1 MPTGYTYFIENGD
14 ISTGA
19 EFLKKCIRNF
29 GCCIDQR
36 EDPLSSPLITE
47 VKPSSYYKEQYE
59 NTVKK
64 YDEFKSKTNDEIREM
79 MRDQRDKVLPD
90 TERYLSKQKLLR
102 NKYLIVREDV
112 ENWVPPTP
120 DHEGIKRFA
129 LEQIGMSIPT
139 EDDINELEEKVKKL
153 KNSSTEINEGDIG
166 QYIIDTMR
174 YFERDIE
181 YYRQKMI
188 EDEEQASKRTKFI
201 QDFLS
206 SLN

>member
-29 GCCIDQR
+29 GCCIGQR
-36 EDPLSSPLITE
+36 EDPLSAPLVSV

-59 NTVKK
+59 NTSKK
-64 YDEFKSKTNDEIREM
+64 YDEFKSKTSDEIREM
-79 MRDQRDKVLPD
+79 MHDNRDKDLSD
-90 TERYLSKQKLLR
+90 TERYLSEQKLLR
-102 NKYLIVREDV
+102 NKYLVIRKDV

-129 LEQIGMSIPT
+129 LEQIDISIPT
-139 EDDINELEEKVKKL
+139 ESELGRLEEKIYNL
-153 KNSSTEINEGDIG
+153 KNSNPEIDEGEVG
-166 QYIIDTMR
+166 QYIIDTMKF
-174 YFERDIE
+174 FERDIE
-181 YYRQKMI
+181 YYKQKMA
-188 EDEEQASKRTKFI
+188 DEEERASKRTKFI

-206 SLN
+206 SL

>member
-19 EFLKKCIRNF
+19 EFLKKCIREF
-29 GCCIDQR
+29 GCCAGQR
-36 EDPLSSPLITE
+36 EDPLSAPLVSE

-59 NTVKK
+59 KTVKK
-64 YDEFKSKTNDEIREM
+64 YDEFKSKTNNEIREM
-79 MRDQRDKVLPD
+79 IRDNRDKDLSD

-102 NKYLIVREDV
+102 NKYLAVREDV

-129 LEQIGMSIPT
+129 LNQIDKCIPT
-139 EDDINELEEKVKKL
+139 ESELSRLEEKVYSL
-153 KNSSTEINEGDIG
+153 KSSNPEIDEGEVG
-166 QYIIDTMR
+166 QYIINMMKF
-174 YFERDIE
+174 FEEDME
-181 YYRQKMI
+181 YYKLRMAN
-188 EDEEQASKRTKFI
+188 EEERASKRSKFI
-201 QDFLS
+201 KDFLS

>member
-1 MPTGYTYFIENGD
+1 MPTGYTYFIENGN

-19 EFLKKCIRNF
+19 EFLKKCIREF
-29 GCCIDQR
+29 GCCADQR
-36 EDPLSSPLITE
+36 EAPLSVPLVSE

-59 NTVKK
+59 NSVKK

-79 MRDQRDKVLPD
+79 IRDNRDKDLSD

-102 NKYLIVREDV
+102 NKYLAIREDV

-129 LEQIGMSIPT
+129 LEQIDISIPT
-139 EDDINELEEKVKKL
+139 ESELSRLEEKIHSI
-153 KNSSTEINEGDIG
+153 KNSNHEIDEGEVG
-166 QYIIDTMR
+166 QYIINMMKF
-174 YFERDIE
+174 FESDIE
-181 YYRQKMI
+181 YYKKKMI
-188 EDEEQASKRTKFI
+188 EDEERASKRTKFI

-206 SLN
+206 SL

>member
-36 EDPLSSPLITE
+36 EDSLSAPLVTE
-47 VKPSSYYKEQYE
+47 VKPSSCYKERYE

-64 YDEFKSKTNDEIREM
+64 YDEFKSKTSDEIREM
-79 MRDQRDKVLPD
+79 MRGNRDKDLSD

-102 NKYLIVREDV
+102 NKYLAVREDV

-129 LEQIGMSIPT
+129 LEQIGKSIPT
-139 EDDINELEEKVKKL
+139 ESELNRLEEKIYNL
-153 KNSSTEINEGDIG
+153 KNSNHEIDEGEVG
-166 QYIIDTMR
+166 QYVIDTTK
-174 YFERDIE
+174 FFKRDIE
-181 YYRQKMI
+181 YYKQMMA
-188 EDEEQASKRTKFI
+188 DEEERASKRTKFI

-206 SLN
+206 SL

>member
-1 MPTGYTYFIENGD
+1 MATGYTYFIENGD

-79 MRDQRDKVLPD
+79 MRDQRDKVLSD

>member
-19 EFLKKCIRNF
+19 EFLKKCIREF

-36 EDPLSSPLITE
+36 EDPLSAPLITE

-64 YDEFKSKTNDEIREM
+64 YEAFKCKTSDEIREM
-79 MRDQRDKVLPD
+79 IRDNRDKDLSD

-129 LEQIGMSIPT
+129 LEQIDMSIPA
-139 EDDINELEEKVKKL
+139 ESELSRLEEKIYNL
-153 KNSSTEINEGDIG
+153 KNSNPEIDEGEVG
-166 QYIIDTMR
+166 QYIIDTMKF
-174 YFERDIE
+174 FERDIE
-181 YYRQKMI
+181 YYKQKMA
-188 EDEEQASKRTKFI
+188 EEEERTSNRTEFI

-206 SLN
+206 SL

>member
-19 EFLKKCIRNF
+19 EFLKKCIREF
-29 GCCIDQR
+29 GCCAGQR
-36 EDPLSSPLITE
+36 EDPLSAPLVSE

-64 YDEFKSKTNDEIREM
+64 YDEFKNKTNDEIREM
-79 MRDQRDKVLPD
+79 MRNDRDKDLSD

-102 NKYLIVREDV
+102 NKYLAVREDV

-129 LEQIGMSIPT
+129 LNQIDMCIPT
-139 EDDINELEEKVKKL
+139 ESELSELEEKVYSL
-153 KNSSTEINEGDIG
+153 KSSNPEIDEGEVG
-166 QYIIDTMR
+166 QYIINMMKF
-174 YFERDIE
+174 FEEDME
-181 YYRQKMI
+181 YYKLRMAN
-188 EDEEQASKRTKFI
+188 EEERASKRTKFI

-206 SLN
+206 SL

>member
-79 MRDQRDKVLPD
+79 MRDQRDKVLSD

>member
-19 EFLKKCIRNF
+19 EFLKKCIREF
-29 GCCIDQR
+29 GCCAGQR
-36 EDPLSSPLITE
+36 EDPLSAPLVSE

-64 YDEFKSKTNDEIREM
+64 YDEFKSKTNNEIREM
-79 MRDQRDKVLPD
+79 IRDNRDKDLSD

-102 NKYLIVREDV
+102 NKYLAVREDV

-129 LEQIGMSIPT
+129 LNQIDMCIPT
-139 EDDINELEEKVKKL
+139 ESELSELEEKIYSL
-153 KNSSTEINEGDIG
+153 KSSNPEIDEGEVG
-166 QYIIDTMR
+166 QYIINMMKF
-174 YFERDIE
+174 FEEDME
-181 YYRQKMI
+181 YYKLRMAN
-188 EDEEQASKRTKFI
+188 EEERASKRSKFI
-201 QDFLS
+201 KDFLS